1 MNHTCCAVL
10 IDLHSAVLFYLHS
23 PHEVQQKKCAC
34 ETLGQHGDGFA
45 LNGEDPGVHFAVH
58 PCGEHMLILCYHD
71 LIRRT

>member
-1 MNHTCCAVL
+1 MKY
-10 IDLHSAVLFYLHS
+10 SK
-23 PHEVQQKKCAC
+23 KKCAC
-34 ETLGQHGDGFA
+34 ETFGQHGDGFA